1 MAQIKNVKV
10 SQLEIN
16 NGQLEGLPKNPRF
29 IKDNKYKALLKSISD
44 APEMLALREIL
55 AYEYKPNKYVVIG
68 GNMRLRACK
77 ELGYKELPCKIL
89 PAETPVEKL
98 REYTIKDNNNFGQ
111 YDWDVMANEWAQEE
125 VEAWGVDVDWA
136 APQTMD
142 DNSEALKFP
151 EGGVGTATPPAVS
164 APESAP
170 EIDQSLLPPE
180 LQNISLDPAPMADIK
195 GDDQTLKDRIIIVFD
210 KDKKAEVANFLGL
223 EEISKI
229 IYTWEEIPH

>member
-1 MAQIKNVKV
+1 MTEVKNIKV

-29 IKDNKYKALLKSISD
+29 IKDNKYKALVKSISD

-55 AYEYKPNKYVVIG
+55 AYEYKPNKYIVIG

-89 PAETPVEKL
+89 SADTPIEKL

-125 VEAWGVDVDWA
+125 VEAWGVEVDWA
-136 APQTMD
+136 APKTLD
-142 DNSEALKFP
+142 ESDELRFPKDGVGSEA
-151 EGGVGTATPPAVS
+151 V
-164 APESAP
+164 APVVQSEP
-170 EIDQSLLPPE
+170 EINTAALPPE
-180 LQNISLDPAPMADIK
+180 LQNIDLSPAPMADIK

-210 KDKKAEVANFLGL
+210 KDKKAEIANILGL
-223 EEISKI
+223 DVIDKV
-229 IYTWEEIPH
+229 IYEWDEIPH